1 MDNHSN
7 IAQIKE
13 RLTYKL
19 EPTNI
24 KIDQQ
29 TLAHQQAEDANKK
42 ERE

>member
-1 MDNHSN
+1 MDNHS

-19 EPTNI
+19 EPKNI

>member
-1 MDNHSN
+1 MDNHS

-19 EPTNI
+19 EPKNI

-29 TLAHQQAEDANKK
+29 QTHFELN
-42 ERE
+42 

>member
-1 MDNHSN
+1 MDNHS

-13 RLTYKL
+13 RLTNKL
-19 EPTNI
+19 EPTHI